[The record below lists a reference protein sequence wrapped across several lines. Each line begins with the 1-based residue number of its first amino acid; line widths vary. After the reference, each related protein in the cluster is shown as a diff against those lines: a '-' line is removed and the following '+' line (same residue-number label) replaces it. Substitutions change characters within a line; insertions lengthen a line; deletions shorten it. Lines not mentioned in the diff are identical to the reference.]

1 MCFKNLWK
9 IQFFRKRKIPKVC
22 TFGPTLTPLPTPFLP
37 EHGQN
42 RKKNKYLLKKSFAV
56 GLSKNGKINLLLPF
70 RKNTIT
76 FCPIFG
82 RKPAKIKDQ
91 RVRSKLEIGYFTTT
105 VPGHLPTKKIF
116 VPALSSFVA
125 ISAKGPFCKI

>member
-22 TFGPTLTPLPTPFLP
+22 TFGPTLTSLPTPFLP

-42 RKKNKYLLKKSFAV
+42 RKKKNYLLKKSFAV

-91 RVRSKLEIGYFTTT
+91 RVRSKLWNRLFHHHGSW
-105 VPGHLPTKKIF
+105 PSSNKKNF
-116 VPALSSFVA
+116 CSSTF
-125 ISAKGPFCKI
+125 SFCSYKCQRSFL